1 MHSEYIHTYITLY
14 ATLVEYY
21 YYYSSMLF
29 RMNTTS
35 VVCILLASLRLG
47 VYIFCQAERGERET
61 SKSDE
66 NPIVWKSHAR
76 RPTYGR

>member
-29 RMNTTS
+29 RMNTTR
-35 VVCILLASLRLG
+35 AS
-47 VYIFCQAERGERET
+47 YA
-61 SKSDE
+61 
-66 NPIVWKSHAR
+66 
-76 RPTYGR
+76 YY